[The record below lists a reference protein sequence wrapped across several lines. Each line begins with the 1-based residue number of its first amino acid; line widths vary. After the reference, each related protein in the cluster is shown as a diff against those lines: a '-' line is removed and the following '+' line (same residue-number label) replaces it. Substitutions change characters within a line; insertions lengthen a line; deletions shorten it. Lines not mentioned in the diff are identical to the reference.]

1 MQLKTSCLKLKASSE
16 NKIKGQTTKWE
27 NIYNMYNKGL
37 ITTYQQENMG
47 KWGKG
52 QVTKEQRQ

>member
-1 MQLKTSCLKLKASSE
+1 MKVSSE

-27 NIYNMYNKGL
+27 NIYNTYNKGL

-47 KWGKG
+47 EWGKG
-52 QVTKEQRQ
+52 QGTKEQRQ